1 VSESLG
7 LSPRW
12 AAVLGG
18 LVVLFLALHAST
30 ITTSRLP
37 WFDDT
42 FFASVADSFNRTGEF
57 KLTAAPLWL
66 DKPVYL
72 YGPVYFV
79 VLGTVF
85 DGFGIGITQTRLPG
99 LLCGFGI
106 VLVAYAILRRVRVEQ
121 SLAMLTCA
129 AMALDPTFHQNIH
142 SGRMDSMAMFFILLG
157 FYFLVR
163 AGDGSRAGVLGNIV
177 ASALFSAL
185 GVLTTPRPGYL
196 LIPMG
201 LILIVRWVRRR
212 DLTSTLAAVVWGTVV
227 LVCIAS
233 WVLYAFGSIPAML
246 EYYADFSKD
255 FTSGGFGVRALHA
268 PLLVPLAL
276 LMLAALVVDR
286 RSLLLYDIP
295 FFTVMGIAEFY
306 LFVKDKGT
314 FGGLYSF
321 FIIPLTYLALGYL
334 LARLREATANGPV
347 IRWIQYGIF
356 ALLFLF
362 NGAIFAARTTL
373 EAVQWEARSP
383 AATDATIRALIP
395 PGSKVVGDDKFYFAV
410 RKGDSDFQ
418 YLQRGGT
425 PEQRARYHVHD
436 YGLQYLIT
444 ADGDTSDLVRAY
456 LKEAPLIQIAK
467 ISAPSDGALARF
479 ITAVAQWAGIGSSL
493 TANYEGRVFAR
504 ATERPSTP

>member
-1 VSESLG
+1 VNGSPG

-12 AAVLGG
+12 AALLGG

-42 FFASVADSFNRTGEF
+42 FFANVADTFNHTGDF

-79 VLGTVF
+79 LLGTVF
-85 DGFGIGITQTRLPG
+85 DEFGIGVTQTRLPG
-99 LLCGFGI
+99 LLFGFGI
-106 VLVAYAILRRVRVEQ
+106 VLVGYAILRRVHVRQ
-121 SLAMLTCA
+121 SLAMLTCT

-142 SGRMDSMAMFFILLG
+142 SGRMDSMAMLFILLG

-163 AGDGSRAGVLGNIV
+163 AGDGTRPSVV
-177 ASALFSAL
+177 ADSAASGLFAAL

-196 LIPMG
+196 LIPMA
-201 LILIVRWVRRR
+201 LILLVRWTRRR
-212 DLTSTLAAVVWGTVV
+212 DLTSTISVAVWGTVI
-227 LVCIAS
+227 LVCFAAWI
-233 WVLYAFGSIPAML
+233 LYAFGSIPAML
-246 EYYADFSKD
+246 AYYAEFSED

-276 LMLAALVVDR
+276 LMIAALVVDR
-286 RSLLLYDIP
+286 RALLLYDIP
-295 FFTVMGIAEFY
+295 FFTVVGIAEFY

-334 LARLREATANGPV
+334 LERLREATANAPL
-347 IRWIQYGIF
+347 IRWVQYGTF

-362 NGAIFAARTTL
+362 NGAVFAARTTL
-373 EAVQWEARSP
+373 EALQWEARSP
-383 AATDATIRALIP
+383 AATDATVRALIP

-410 RKGDSDFQ
+410 RKADSDFQ

-425 PEQRARYHVHD
+425 PEERARYHVHD
-436 YGLQYLIT
+436 YGLEYLIT
-444 ADGDTSDLVRAY
+444 ADGDTSDLFRAY
-456 LKEAPLIQIAK
+456 LKELPLIEIAT
-467 ISAPSDGALARF
+467 ISAPRDGALARF

-504 ATERPSTP
+504 ADERPSTP

>member
-1 VSESLG
+1 VSIRHLLLLG
-7 LSPRW
+7 L
-12 AAVLGG
+12 AVGLYLGTH
-18 LVVLFLALHAST
+18 FAS
-30 ITTSRLP
+30 IQTSRLP

-42 FFASVADSFNRTGEF
+42 FFASVADAFNRTGEF

-85 DGFGIGITQTRLPG
+85 DQFGIGVTQTRLPG
-99 LLCGFGI
+99 LLFGFGI
-106 VLVAYAILRRVRVEQ
+106 VLIAYAILRRVRVGR
-121 SLAMLTCA
+121 SLAILACA

-142 SGRMDSMAMFFILLG
+142 SGRMDSMAMFFILLS

-163 AGDGSRAGVLGNIV
+163 AGDGPRRSVIASTV
-177 ASALFSAL
+177 ASALFAAL

-196 LIPMG
+196 LIPMA
-201 LILIVRWVRRR
+201 LILLVRWARRR
-212 DLTSTLAAVVWGTVV
+212 DLTMALSAIAWAAVI
-227 LVCIAS
+227 LACIAA

-246 EYYADFSKD
+246 EYYAHFSKD

-373 EAVQWEARSP
+373 EAMQWEARSP
-383 AATDATIRALIP
+383 AATDATVRALIP

-425 PEQRARYHVHD
+425 PEERARYHVHD
-436 YGLQYLIT
+436 YGLEYLIT

-456 LKEAPLIQIAK
+456 LKEAPLIQIGM
-467 ISAPSDGALARF
+467 INAPRDGALARF

-504 ATERPSTP
+504 ATERPPAP